1 MWAGIAGTVINNNT
15 ALELAISI
23 HDSVYNTDFAS
34 STVPYNPNNPEEQA
48 SNIEKHVLELLRKF
62 ATEHMCKFL
71 GAGVTVS
78 LLREVRSPC
87 SDLDGARKPARGRVS
102 RTGLALRSAGAAAGQ
117 ARGSR
122 YGYVLMQ
129 RSVDRRGPSWASFRC
144 FRRDRLHWQLLR
156 RVRKSQIRSASN
168 WDWQA
173 GPQPGSGTHAAAMSS
188 SGTG

>member
-48 SNIEKHVLELLRKF
+48 SNVEKHVLELLRKF

-78 LLREVRSPC
+78 LLREVRVPC
-87 SDLDGARKPARGRVS
+87 FGLDGVHKRARGCVS
-102 RTGLALRSAGAAAGQ
+102 RTGLALRSAKRRRARLAG
-117 ARGSR
+117 
-122 YGYVLMQ
+122 
-129 RSVDRRGPSWASFRC
+129 
-144 FRRDRLHWQLLR
+144 
-156 RVRKSQIRSASN
+156 RVMVTS
-168 WDWQA
+168 
-173 GPQPGSGTHAAAMSS
+173 
-188 SGTG
+188 